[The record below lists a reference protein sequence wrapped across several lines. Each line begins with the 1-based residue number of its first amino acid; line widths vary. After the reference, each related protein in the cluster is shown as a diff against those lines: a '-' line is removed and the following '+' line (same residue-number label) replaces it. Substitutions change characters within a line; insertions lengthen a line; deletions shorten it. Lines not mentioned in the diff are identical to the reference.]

1 MDKRKELK
9 DLNLLDRFLFAEA
22 SEKPE
27 VMIPILEII
36 LGKDIVLKHLPQA
49 EKEIRSAVWSKI
61 VKMDVLSVD
70 SEDTVYEME
79 VQKKNT
85 GSLPRR
91 SRAYNGY
98 IDSKLLPPGNVDYG
112 SLNDVYIIIVTPFD
126 LFGEGRYMYTFR
138 MMSEE
143 TPGLKL
149 EDGATRIFLNTR
161 GTNVDGVSEELI
173 ALLHYF
179 EASTE
184 ETARRAASDRIRKIH
199 NHVQQIK
206 ENEEVGIRFMNAWE
220 EKILERQEAYE
231 EGHAEGHAK
240 GLMDGALQEKKSIAK
255 NFKKAGLSFD
265 LIAEN
270 TGLSVDEIEAL

>member
-70 SEDTVYEME
+70 NEDTVYEME

-85 GSLPRR
+85 GSLLRR

-112 SLNDVYIIIVTPFD
+112 SLNDVYIIIVSLFD

-138 MMSEE
+138 MMSGEI
-143 TPGLKL
+143 PGLKL

-161 GTNVDGVSEELI
+161 GTNPDGVSEELI
-173 ALLHYF
+173 ALLRYF
-179 EASTE
+179 EDSTE
-184 ETARRAASDRIRKIH
+184 VTAQQTTSDRIRKIH
-199 NHVQQIK
+199 DHVQQNK

-220 EKILERQEAYE
+220 EKILDRQEAYE
-231 EGHAEGHAK
+231 EGKVSGLKEGEDIQRRK
-240 GLMDGALQEKKSIAK
+240 IAA
-255 NFKKAGLSFD
+255 NLKKAGID
-265 LIAEN
+265 IKVIAEN
-270 TGLSVDEIEAL
+270 TGLSLEEVEKL

>member
-36 LGKDIVLKHLPQA
+36 LGKEIVLKHLPQT
-49 EKEIRSAVWSKI
+49 EKEIRSTAWSKI
-61 VKMDVLSVD
+61 VRMDVLSVD
-70 SEDTVYEME
+70 SENAVYEME

-98 IDSKLLPPGNVDYG
+98 IDSKLLPPGNIDYN
-112 SLNDVYIIIVTPFD
+112 SLNDVYIIMVMPFD
-126 LFGEGRYMYTFR
+126 LFGKERYMYTFR

-149 EDGATRIFLNTR
+149 DDGAARIFLNTR
-161 GTNVDGVSEELI
+161 GKNPDGVSKELI
-173 ALLHYF
+173 ELLQYF
-179 EASTE
+179 EASTKA
-184 ETARRAASDRIRKIH
+184 TALQATSERIRKIH
-199 NHVQQIK
+199 AHVQQIK
-206 ENEEVGIRFMNAWE
+206 DDEEVGIRFMNAWE
-220 EKILERQEAYE
+220 EKILDRKEAYE
-231 EGHAEGHAK
+231 EGESSGLAQGIELSIRNLMESTKMTMEQAMDALRIPQDEQTLYAEK
-240 GLMDGALQEKKSIAK
+240 L
-255 NFKKAGLSFD
+255 KA
-265 LIAEN
+265 
-270 TGLSVDEIEAL
+270 